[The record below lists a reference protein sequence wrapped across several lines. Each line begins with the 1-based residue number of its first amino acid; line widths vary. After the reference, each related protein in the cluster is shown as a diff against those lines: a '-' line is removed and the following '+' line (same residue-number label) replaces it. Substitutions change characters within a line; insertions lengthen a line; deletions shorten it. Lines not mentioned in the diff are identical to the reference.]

1 MPQTAQ
7 QAITQILWGA
17 SKPEAITSASQLAS
31 DVIDGLKDR
40 GFAVVDLSQFKKPD
54 ETPIQILQPGDTSI
68 SIRDWFAGQALGLMM
83 RDGIDMMLAYTQNSD
98 NIESAGIDEIINRTT
113 RIAYRISDAMLKA
126 REGK

>member
-1 MPQTAQ
+1 
-7 QAITQILWGA
+7 
-17 SKPEAITSASQLAS
+17 
-31 DVIDGLKDR
+31 
-40 GFAVVDLSQFKKPD
+40 
-54 ETPIQILQPGDTSI
+54 
-68 SIRDWFAGQALGLMM
+68 MM